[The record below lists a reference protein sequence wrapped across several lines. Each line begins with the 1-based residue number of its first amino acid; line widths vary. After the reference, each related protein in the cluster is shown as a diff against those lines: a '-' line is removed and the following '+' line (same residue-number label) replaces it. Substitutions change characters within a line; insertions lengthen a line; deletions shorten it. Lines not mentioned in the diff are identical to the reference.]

1 MSKSTIKPRKKK
13 RLGSYPFVSVIFSI
27 SLTLFVIG
35 LFGWLLLHT
44 NKLTEYFQQNI
55 EVQVYLD
62 RQITEN
68 EQIIINKTLS
78 SKEYVLH
85 TDESPQIT
93 LVTKEEAAKKLIG
106 ETGEDFLA
114 ILEDNPLRDAYV
126 LRISPEFQG
135 EEKMEQLKQ
144 DIETIPGVF
153 EVSYVK
159 SVINAVNENVAKISL
174 FLVIFAIL
182 LLIISAILINNTI
195 KLALFSQRFLIR
207 SMQLVGAKRGFIRKP
222 FLSRAILHGL
232 LSGVLASGL
241 LFLFIN
247 YANNKVEELKILQIQ
262 EKIVILYAVLVLFGA
277 IVGYFSTLMAINKYL
292 KLSLDELY

>member
-1 MSKSTIKPRKKK
+1 MSKSVKPRRKK

-35 LFGWLLLHT
+35 LFGWLLIHT
-44 NKLTEYFQQNI
+44 NKLTEYFKENI

-62 RQITEN
+62 KNITEN
-68 EQIIINKTLS
+68 QRIIINKGLS
-78 SKEYVLH
+78 AKEYVLQ
-85 TDESPQIT
+85 TGQSPQISFIS
-93 LVTKEEAAKKLIG
+93 KEEAAKKLIG

-114 ILEDNPLRDAYV
+114 ILDDNPLRDAYV
-126 LRISPEFQG
+126 LKISPEFQG
-135 EEKMEQLKQ
+135 EDEMEIMKK
-144 DIETIPGVF
+144 DIEAIPGVF

-159 SVINAVNENVAKISL
+159 SLINSVNENVAKISL
-174 FLVIFAIL
+174 FLVIFAVL

-207 SMQLVGAKRGFIRKP
+207 SMQLVGAKSSFIRKP
-222 FLSRAILHGL
+222 FLSRAILHGI
-232 LSGVLASGL
+232 LSGIFASGL

-247 YANNKVEELKILQIQ
+247 YANNKVEALKILQIQ
-262 EKIVILYAVLVLFGA
+262 DKIVILYAILILFGA
-277 IVGYFSTLMAINKYL
+277 VVGYFSTLMAINKYL